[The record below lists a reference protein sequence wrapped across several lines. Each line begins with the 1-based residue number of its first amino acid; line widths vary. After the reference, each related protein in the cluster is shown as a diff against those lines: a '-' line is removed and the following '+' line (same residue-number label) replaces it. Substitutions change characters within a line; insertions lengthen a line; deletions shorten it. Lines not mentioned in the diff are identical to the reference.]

1 MTRTQGG
8 KMKQSKIVKEEEE
21 GEDVSRTKTVSSSTV
36 TAKTNLL
43 GNDWRAYMPLCR
55 EVANQMSRKGKLDIL
70 QRGNTVDP
78 VKGYKGPIRLRL
90 PLNSPL
96 FE

>member
-1 MTRTQGG
+1 
-8 KMKQSKIVKEEEE
+8 MKQSKIVKVEEE
-21 GEDVSRTKTVSSSTV
+21 GEDVKRTKIASLTVA
-36 TAKTNLL
+36 AKTNLL

-55 EVANQMSRKGKLDIL
+55 EVANQMSIDGKLDIL